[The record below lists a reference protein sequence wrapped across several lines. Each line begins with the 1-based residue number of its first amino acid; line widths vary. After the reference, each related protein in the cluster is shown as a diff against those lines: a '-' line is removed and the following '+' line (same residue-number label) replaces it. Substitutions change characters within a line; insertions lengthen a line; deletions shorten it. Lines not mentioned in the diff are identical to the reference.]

1 MSNSYHITLKKQ
13 LPEMFY
19 KKKLFSKILQYSQ
32 ENTRVGASF
41 TKSCRPSG
49 YFIKKRFQ
57 HKCFT
62 VAKFL
67 RNSFLKEH
75 LRTAASELTFRSDC
89 LELCF
94 WAAAFKTI
102 LT

>member
-1 MSNSYHITLKKQ
+1 
-13 LPEMFY
+13 MFY

-41 TKSCRPSG
+41 SKSCRPSG

-75 LRTAASELTFRSDC
+75 LRTAASELTLRSDC